1 LAGAC
6 VAFAAFAVTHEML
19 HYRWLFTLLAVIAA
33 LHLLQRAEP
42 GAHRHGAAHIDPRPR
57 STGVVRASDR

>member
-1 LAGAC
+1 
-6 VAFAAFAVTHEML
+6 ML

-42 GAHRHGAAHIDPRPR
+42 GAHRHGAAAAYTGPRPR
-57 STGVVRASDR
+57 STGVIRASDR